1 MLSYP
6 GFLPL
11 APFPVNSL
19 LKFCH
24 HQVTSLPEDPQVDFF
39 FSKESLFGI
48 QKPLGSDHKGTHLPS
63 LLHSAMIYP
72 YQTPTVL
79 QISFPSSL
87 TWLCTCCFLPGT
99 SFVLF
104 LVSIRPTPAGPLES
118 LSSQPG
124 FLCFLYADHDTKA
137 PHRLSQHPL
146 HHRPQS
152 TRFVSCLPHTR

>member
-72 YQTPTVL
+72 YQTPH
-79 QISFPSSL
+79 SS
-87 TWLCTCCFLPGT
+87 PN
-99 SFVLF
+99 LF
-104 LVSIRPTPAGPLES
+104 LLLPDLALHMLFSAGNILCPLLSIHQANPSRSVGVPLVPT
-118 LSSQPG
+118 
-124 FLCFLYADHDTKA
+124 
-137 PHRLSQHPL
+137 RLSLLPL
-146 HHRPQS
+146 
-152 TRFVSCLPHTR
+152 C